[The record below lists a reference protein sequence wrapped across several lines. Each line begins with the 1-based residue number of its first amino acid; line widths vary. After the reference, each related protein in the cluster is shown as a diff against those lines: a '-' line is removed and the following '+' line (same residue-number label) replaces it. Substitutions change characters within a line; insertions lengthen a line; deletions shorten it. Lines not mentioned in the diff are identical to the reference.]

1 MFSPDPLKH
10 SGESENMVSV
20 CRKAPS
26 LRGQIQASVWFQQDT
41 DAATEFQ
48 QPAFPVGVEEGVRQ
62 IIAIVLWD
70 FERLAVDARVEVLKG
85 KRSEVRRA
93 GVQRL
98 SVHVDQLV
106 LEMKGPQR
114 HVRKQG

>member
-1 MFSPDPLKH
+1 
-10 SGESENMVSV
+10 MVLV

-26 LRGQIQASVWFQQDT
+26 LRGQIQASVWFQQCTTKSGKDA

-106 LEMKGPQR
+106 LETKGPLR